1 MTKPNGQQNA
11 FEALCALASR
21 EGWCWKLSCITCA
34 HMLFRY
40 GFMELSK
47 DKHPDSPDWIVR
59 MNNKD
64 QLFGALGAVW
74 GRSRRLHGPSK
85 EDQTK
90 LISILSRASILR
102 ISKQCRFPA
111 WLGYL
116 GLGLSYTEPVE
127 AEVKQLTA
135 SWKPQLLKLLPSNTD
150 SMKLIQ
156 LTLFDPDESQLRWRD
171 LEQVEQALIL
181 GTRIKREKL
190 LPFS

>member
-1 MTKPNGQQNA
+1 MTKPNGHRNS
-11 FEALCALASR
+11 FEELCALASR

-34 HMLFRY
+34 HMIFRY

-47 DKHPDSPDWIVR
+47 DKHPDSPEWIVST
-59 MNNKD
+59 NNKD

-74 GRSRRLHGPSK
+74 GRAGRLHRPSN

-127 AEVKQLTA
+127 SEVKQLTG
-135 SWKPQLLKLLPSNTD
+135 SWKPQLLKLLPSDTHVMQLLN
-150 SMKLIQ
+150 
-156 LTLFDPDESQLRWRD
+156 LTLFDSDESQLRWQDMER
-171 LEQVEQALIL
+171 VEEALIL
-181 GTRIKREKL
+181 GARIKQD
-190 LPFS
+190 

>member
-1 MTKPNGQQNA
+1 MTKPNGHQNA

-40 GFMELSK
+40 GFMELAK
-47 DKHPDSPDWIVR
+47 NKHPDSPEWIVST
-59 MNNKD
+59 NNKD
-64 QLFGALGAVW
+64 QLFGTLGAVW
-74 GRSRRLHGPSK
+74 GRSGRLHGPSA

-116 GLGLSYTEPVE
+116 GLGLSYTEPIE
-127 AEVKQLTA
+127 AEVKQLTE
-135 SWKPQLLKLLPSNTD
+135 SWKPQLLRLLPSDGN
-150 SMKLIQ
+150 MMHLLR
-156 LTLFDPDESQLRWRD
+156 LTLFDSGEPQLRREDLGRVEGALVIGNNWR
-171 LEQVEQALIL
+171 
-181 GTRIKREKL
+181 
-190 LPFS
+190 

>member
-1 MTKPNGQQNA
+1 MTKPNGRQNA

-34 HMLFRY
+34 HMFFRY
-40 GFMELSK
+40 SFMELSK
-47 DKHPDSPDWIVR
+47 DKHPDSPEWIVSK
-59 MNNKD
+59 NNKD

-74 GRSRRLHGPSK
+74 GRAGRLHGPSK

-102 ISKQCRFPA
+102 ISKQCRFPS

-135 SWKPQLLKLLPSNTD
+135 SWKPQLLNLITCNTD
-150 SMKLIQ
+150 VMHLLK
-156 LTLFDPDESQLRWRD
+156 LTLFESDESHLRWQD
-171 LEQVEQALIL
+171 MEQVEKALII
-181 GTRIKREKL
+181 GIKMKQEKR

>member
-21 EGWCWKLSCITCA
+21 KGWCWKLSCITCA

-47 DKHPDSPDWIVR
+47 DKHPDSPEWIVNK
-59 MNNKD
+59 NNKD
-64 QLFGALGAVW
+64 QLFGTLGAVW
-74 GRSRRLHGPSK
+74 DRSGRLHGSSK

-90 LISILSRASILR
+90 LISILSRASLVKIA
-102 ISKQCRFPA
+102 KQCRFPA

-116 GLGLSYTEPVE
+116 GLGLSYTEPAE

-135 SWKPQLLKLLPSNTD
+135 SWKPQLLKLLLSNTN
-150 SMKLIQ
+150 MMHLLK
-156 LTLFDPDESQLRWRD
+156 LTLFDSDESQLRWQD
-171 LEQVEQALIL
+171 LERVEETLMIGNNWQ
-181 GTRIKREKL
+181 
-190 LPFS
+190 

>member
-1 MTKPNGQQNA
+1 
-11 FEALCALASR
+11 
-21 EGWCWKLSCITCA
+21 
-34 HMLFRY
+34 MLFRY

-74 GRSRRLHGPSK
+74 GRSRRLHGLSK

-102 ISKQCRFPA
+102 ISKQCRFPS

-127 AEVKQLTA
+127 SEAKQLTT
-135 SWKPQLLKLLPSNTD
+135 SWKPQLLKLLPSNAN
-150 SMKLIQ
+150 MMHLLQ
-156 LTLFDPDESQLRWRD
+156 LTLFDSDESQLRWQD
-171 LEQVEQALIL
+171 LERVEEALIIMA
-181 GTRIKREKL
+181 RM
-190 LPFS
+190 

>member
-47 DKHPDSPDWIVR
+47 DKHPDSPEWIVSK
-59 MNNKD
+59 NNKD
-64 QLFGALGAVW
+64 QLFGTLGAAW
-74 GRSRRLHGPSK
+74 GRAGRLHGPSK
-85 EDQTK
+85 EDQIK

-116 GLGLSYTEPVE
+116 GLGLSHTELAE
-127 AEVKQLTA
+127 SEVKQLTT
-135 SWKPQLLKLLPSNTD
+135 SWKPQLLNLITCNTD
-150 SMKLIQ
+150 VMHLLKL
-156 LTLFDPDESQLRWRD
+156 TVFDSDHSQLRWQD
-171 LEQVEQALIL
+171 LERVEKALMIGL
-181 GTRIKREKL
+181 KMRQENR